1 MSNVPLKPARRG
13 ALTLVAGRRDAG
25 CRAAHRTA
33 HLAQDDPPPAMPDAA
48 LPPRWF
54 EEWIGYVGERADV
67 APSPKRS
74 G

>member
-1 MSNVPLKPARRG
+1 M
-13 ALTLVAGRRDAG
+13 TLVAGRRDAG
-25 CRAAHRTA
+25 CRAAHRIA
-33 HLAQDDPPPAMPDAA
+33 RLVQDDPPPAMPDMPDAA

-54 EEWIGYVGERADV
+54 EEWIGYVGDRADV